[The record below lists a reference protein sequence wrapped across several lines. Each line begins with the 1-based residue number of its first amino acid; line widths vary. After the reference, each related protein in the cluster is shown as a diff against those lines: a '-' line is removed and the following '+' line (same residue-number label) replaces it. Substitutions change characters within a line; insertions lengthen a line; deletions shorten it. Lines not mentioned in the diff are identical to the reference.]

1 MPRERM
7 VGVNSREDDG
17 EAVSELRTEPH
28 TNTSCDMIS
37 RFRRVLTVISE
48 SVLSLNMRCACLSV
62 LSESREYAIL

>member
-28 TNTSCDMIS
+28 INTSCDMIS
-37 RFRRVLTVISE
+37 RFRRVLTVTSE
-48 SVLSLNMRCACLSV
+48 SVLS
-62 LSESREYAIL
+62 